1 MTTAGVMAKKFT
13 SELLESAN
21 QISIELDF
29 PRDVGLEDAIALSR
43 DRYGRLITHIYID
56 GMHLNHE
63 LIRLGYSPY
72 FNKYGNSRLYDSQFR
87 QTQAQAINNSQ
98 IIWNLETNQG
108 GYFRD
113 YESLLP
119 WWERRAAVVDFAR
132 FCSVNPDSIV
142 WNCDNQCSLITRFK
156 GQAQPIS
163 ALVDFQNPLQLY
175 KKGSALKV
183 RSAKDLIRVFI
194 PTDVLRE
201 NFRIIERLRLSK
213 NYGIVRG
220 FVGQYRGIY
229 QLLVIEILQT

>member
-13 SELLESAN
+13 SELLHSASE
-21 QISIELDF
+21 IRVELDF
-29 PRDVGLEDAIALSR
+29 PRDVELEEAIALSH
-43 DRYGRLITHIYID
+43 DRYGRLIAHIYID

-72 FNKYGNSRLYDSQFR
+72 FNKYGNSRLYDREFR
-87 QTQAQAINNSQ
+87 QAQVQAIDNCR
-98 IIWNLETNQG
+98 IIWNPETNQG

-119 WWERRAAVVDFAR
+119 WWERRAAVVDSAR

-142 WNCDNQCSLITRFK
+142 WSCDNQCSLITGFR

-163 ALVDFQNPLQLY
+163 VLIDFQNPLQLY

-183 RSAKDLIRVFI
+183 RSGEDLIRIFI
-194 PTDVLRE
+194 PTDMLRE
-201 NFRIIERLRLSK
+201 NFRAIERLRLSK

-220 FVGQYRGIY
+220 YVGQYRGIP
-229 QLLVIEILQT
+229 QLTVIEILQT